1 LKKFILTV
9 SFCTGY
15 WRYRHKIYT
24 VFVNRRM
31 EEKNRTSGTD
41 QNRQQDT
48 VVHRAA
54 AKGGDLPD
62 SPHDAERLKNEEF
75 TIDLPD
81 VKDIP
86 GQEFVHT
93 PPLGILADTTISSA
107 DEEGEGLFD
116 DAGLDDEDEFIPG
129 TEADVSPE
137 ERQAL
142 QGADNYMFG
151 EDDNQL
157 RRASMDNTDFEGE
170 ALNEQSFGAE
180 RSGADLDIPEA
191 VDETRT
197 DALGQGDEENKYY
210 SLGSDDNDTI
220 TEGTP

>member
-1 LKKFILTV
+1 
-9 SFCTGY
+9 
-15 WRYRHKIYT
+15 
-24 VFVNRRM
+24 M
-31 EEKNRTSGTD
+31 EENNRTSGTEN
-41 QNRQQDT
+41 NRQQDT
-48 VVHRAA
+48 VVHRSAA
-54 AKGGDLPD
+54 GDLPD

-93 PPLGILADTTISSA
+93 APLGMLADTTISSA

-116 DAGLDDEDEFIPG
+116 DADLDDEDEFIPG
-129 TEADVSPE
+129 TEADVSAE
-137 ERQAL
+137 ERRAL
-142 QGADNYMFG
+142 QGADNYMLG

-170 ALNEQSFGAE
+170 LLNEQSFGAE
-180 RSGADLDIPEA
+180 RSGADLDIPDA
-191 VDETRT
+191 TDETKT

-210 SLGSDDNDTI
+210 SLGSDENDNI

>member
-1 LKKFILTV
+1 
-9 SFCTGY
+9 
-15 WRYRHKIYT
+15 
-24 VFVNRRM
+24 M
-31 EEKNRTSGTD
+31 EENNRPSGAEN
-41 QNRQQDT
+41 NRQQDT

-54 AKGGDLPD
+54 SGDLPD

-93 PPLGILADTTISSA
+93 APLGMLADTTISSA

-116 DAGLDDEDEFIPG
+116 DADLDDEDEFIPG
-129 TEADVSPE
+129 TEADVSAD
-137 ERQAL
+137 ERRAL
-142 QGADNYMFG
+142 QGADNYLPS

-157 RRASMDNTDFEGE
+157 RRASMDNTDFEGD
-170 ALNEQSFGAE
+170 ALNEQSFGAV
-180 RSGADLDIPEA
+180 RSGVDLDIPES
-191 VDETRT
+191 VDETKT

-210 SLGSDDNDTI
+210 SLGSDDNDNI